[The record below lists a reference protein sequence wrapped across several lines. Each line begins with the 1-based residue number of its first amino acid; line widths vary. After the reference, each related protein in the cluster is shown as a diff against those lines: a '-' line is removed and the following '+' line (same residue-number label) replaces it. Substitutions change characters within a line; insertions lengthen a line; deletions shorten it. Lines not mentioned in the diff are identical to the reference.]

1 MSDVYQELLK
11 ALSEEDVSAVSICA
25 DDLYEALPKKDHLS
39 DNVVMVAYGGG
50 KDSAYATAFVRALQ
64 LEIKERF
71 SGDTFSLRIAIMRHP
86 GMPYSVM
93 GNIHRTLD
101 SLGTLTDPL
110 VETLLIERNRF
121 KKFDRDAPMPYDLV
135 EQTKIDMLMS
145 GHRTYGD
152 GRTTFCTACNF
163 NVGRTFGLAASY
175 GAGVDLIITGDS
187 PSEQKEYA
195 KWVSSLARAAGQDMS
210 AAQSKKGFNR
220 FLTTMDN
227 LSAQYFSEIHGSSHQ
242 RRLEERRLKVSVP
255 DSLRFFS
262 IYEHTNYASGD
273 HWDLLQF
280 LGFEFDELAFNF
292 TESDCA
298 NPLLMA
304 HLRGLRTENVYGT
317 SYAEGI
323 GQYVTFATSLM
334 RKKEFPEFL
343 VEEIV
348 GRYSTPEGINRMREL
363 ASGYAEEIYGL
374 NEEQLIC
381 MVFSPFAGQGEHL
394 SAYLN
399 KFQPE
404 LEEHE
409 EFIKAALSGKGDLDQ
424 QLVDSLESASGLS
437 FNNLKSLYQGPLWRP
452 ARPGGQSLNEI
463 IMSTDANVSNID
475 QMLGSG
481 ETITDRVAGR

>member
-1 MSDVYQELLK
+1 M
-11 ALSEEDVSAVSICA
+11 
-25 DDLYEALPKKDHLS
+25 
-39 DNVVMVAYGGG
+39 
-50 KDSAYATAFVRALQ
+50 
-64 LEIKERF
+64 
-71 SGDTFSLRIAIMRHP
+71 
-86 GMPYSVM
+86 
-93 GNIHRTLD
+93 
-101 SLGTLTDPL
+101 
-110 VETLLIERNRF
+110 
-121 KKFDRDAPMPYDLV
+121 
-135 EQTKIDMLMS
+135 
-145 GHRTYGD
+145 
-152 GRTTFCTACNF
+152 
-163 NVGRTFGLAASY
+163 
-175 GAGVDLIITGDS
+175 
-187 PSEQKEYA
+187 
-195 KWVSSLARAAGQDMS
+195 
-210 AAQSKKGFNR
+210 
-220 FLTTMDN
+220 
-227 LSAQYFSEIHGSSHQ
+227 
-242 RRLEERRLKVSVP
+242 KVSVP

>member
-71 SGDTFSLRIAIMRHP
+71 SEDTFSLRIAIMRHP

-242 RRLEERRLKVSVP
+242 RRLEERR
-255 DSLRFFS
+255 
-262 IYEHTNYASGD
+262 
-273 HWDLLQF
+273 
-280 LGFEFDELAFNF
+280 FEFDELAFNF